1 MKKNVCILDYGSG
14 NIGSLANMLSTLKVD
29 YVISN
34 ASLDINN
41 ASHIILPGVGSFS
54 STVKKINNLIDL
66 NCIKKNILD
75 YKKPFLGICVG
86 MQILAT
92 RGSEFVQSDGLDI
105 IPGYV
110 KKIDTKLILPH
121 IGWNNIEFSSVNR
134 LFKNIPNFTD
144 FFFLNSYHFVPN
156 DNTICIAK
164 TNYEIDFC
172 SAVNFK
178 NIYGVQFH
186 PEKSQIY
193 GKILLKNFLDL

>member
-121 IGWNNIEFSSVNR
+121 IGWNNIEFSSDNK
-134 LFKNIPNFTD
+134 LFKNIPNFAD

-156 DNTICIAK
+156 DNEVCIAK

-172 SAVNFK
+172 SVINFK

-193 GKILLKNFLDL
+193 GKILLKNFLDI

>member
-1 MKKNVCILDYGSG
+1 MKKNICILDYGSG
-14 NIGSLANMLSTLKVD
+14 NTGSLANMISTLKVD
-29 YVISN
+29 YIISN
-34 ASLDINN
+34 APLDINR

-54 STVKKINNLIDL
+54 STVKKINNLIDIDCL
-66 NCIKKNILD
+66 KKNILND
-75 YKKPFLGICVG
+75 EKPFLGICVG

-92 RGSEFVQSDGLDI
+92 KGSEFVESNGLDI
-105 IPGYV
+105 LPGYV

-164 TNYEIDFC
+164 TNYEIR
-172 SAVNFK
+172 VL
-178 NIYGVQFH
+178 H
-186 PEKSQIY
+186 
-193 GKILLKNFLDL
+193 